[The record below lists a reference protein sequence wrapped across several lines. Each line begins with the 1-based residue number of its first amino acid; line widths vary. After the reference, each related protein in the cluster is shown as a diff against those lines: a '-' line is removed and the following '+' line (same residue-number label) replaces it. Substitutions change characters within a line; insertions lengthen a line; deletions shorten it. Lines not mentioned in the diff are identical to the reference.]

1 MGEETY
7 RVRSWQNGSV
17 SEDSV
22 QKSENNQKICY
33 KRNQFNKLVWVPAMS
48 FYL

>member
-7 RVRSWQNGSV
+7 RVRSRQNGSV

-22 QKSENNQKICY
+22 QKSENNQKIRY
-33 KRNQFNKLVWVPAMS
+33 KKNQFNKLV
-48 FYL
+48 